1 MSGTKTEVKDT
12 VEKLKQSE
20 AVDKLIDNDFWMAI
34 GSGTLKIV
42 AIMVITY
49 LALRLG
55 KSAIRNVFKVR
66 SRSPLKFTERRETTL
81 SKLLENVLT
90 YVIYFISLMT
100 ILSTLDI
107 DVKGLI
113 AGAGIVGLAVGFG
126 AQNLVRDIITG
137 FFIIFED
144 QFSVGDYVRIGSAEG
159 NVEEIGLRTTKIKS
173 WTGELHIFPNGNIT
187 EVTNYSIHNS
197 IAVVDVS
204 IAYEENIEEAEKVMQ
219 ELLLALPQ
227 KYEDLVNPPELLGVQ
242 TLGASDVVVRIVAET
257 VPMRHWYMA
266 RMIRKEVKLCLDEHG
281 IEIPFPRMVMYS
293 RKDEEEIHPRE
304 EKQRRQESE

>member
-1 MSGTKTEVKDT
+1 MSSTKTEVEET
-12 VEKLKQSE
+12 VEKIKDSE
-20 AVDKLIDNDFWMAI
+20 AAQKLIDNELWIAL
-34 GSGTLKIV
+34 GSGAIKIV

-49 LALRLG
+49 IALRLG
-55 KSAIRNVFKVR
+55 RSAIRNVFRVR
-66 SRSPLKFTERRETTL
+66 SRSPLKFTERREATL

-159 NVEEIGLRTTKIKS
+159 TVEEIGLRTTKIKS

-187 EVTNYSIHNS
+187 EVTNFSIHNS

-242 TLGASDVVVRIVAET
+242 TLGASDVVIRIVAET

-293 RKDEEEIHPRE
+293 RQDQEDIKPRE
-304 EKQRRQESE
+304 EKQRKLESE

>member
-1 MSGTKTEVKDT
+1 MSSTKKVEDT
-12 VEKLKQSE
+12 VDKIKDSE
-20 AVDKLIDNDFWMAI
+20 AAQKLIDNELWIAL
-34 GSGTLKIV
+34 GSGAIKIV

-49 LALRLG
+49 IALRLG
-55 KSAIRNVFKVR
+55 RSAIRNVFRVR

-159 NVEEIGLRTTKIKS
+159 TVEEIGLRTTKIKS

-187 EVTNYSIHNS
+187 EVTNFSIHNS

-242 TLGASDVVVRIVAET
+242 TLGASDVVIRIVAET

-293 RKDEEEIHPRE
+293 RQDQEDLQPRE
-304 EKQRRQESE
+304 EKQRKLESE

>member
-1 MSGTKTEVKDT
+1 MSGTKTEVEET
-12 VEKLKQSE
+12 VEKIKDSE
-20 AVDKLIDNDFWMAI
+20 AAQKLIDNELWIAL
-34 GSGTLKIV
+34 GSGAIKIV

-49 LALRLG
+49 IALRLG
-55 KSAIRNVFKVR
+55 RSAIRNVFRVR
-66 SRSPLKFTERRETTL
+66 SRSPLKFTERREATL

-159 NVEEIGLRTTKIKS
+159 TVEEIGLRTTKIKS

-187 EVTNYSIHNS
+187 EVTNFSIHNS

-242 TLGASDVVVRIVAET
+242 TLGASDVVIRIVAET

-293 RKDEEEIHPRE
+293 RQDQEDIQPRE
-304 EKQRRQESE
+304 EKQRKLESE